1 MSGTEIEVDYLVIGS
16 GAMGM
21 AFTDVLLAETDATV
35 AIVDRRHRP
44 AGHWNDSYP
53 FVRLHQ
59 PSAFYG
65 VNSRE
70 LGSGAIDAVGWN
82 AGLYEL
88 ASGSEVCAYFDQ
100 VMQQTFLASGRV
112 RYFPLSNY
120 EGDGLFSSLSN
131 GLSTKVH
138 AGKVVDATYMNVSV
152 PSTRPPAYVV
162 GEEVR
167 CVPLNELPKQIR
179 PQPYVVVGGG
189 KTAMDACLFLLENGT
204 DPDQI
209 TWIMPRD
216 SWLLDRAQIQPG
228 AEFAGTAL
236 GGAARTLEA
245 IIEANDVEELFE
257 LLEQKGRLMRL
268 DESVRPTMYR
278 CATVTRAEVDELR
291 TIGNVVRLGRVESIS
306 TDEIRLE
313 RGSIPTSSDTLH
325 VDCSADGLATRP
337 ATPIFTGATL
347 TLQTVRTCQ
356 QVFSAAFI
364 AHVEAVYD
372 GDEIKNDLCGVV
384 PHPNTDVDYMRTQR
398 QASMNSARWAQDADL
413 TEWLQNAR
421 LDGFSR
427 GQPSAGTE
435 IPAEMAAHLKSVM
448 ENTLPSIEKLG
459 RFLASLEPPS

>member
-1 MSGTEIEVDYLVIGS
+1 MSRTEIEVDYLVIGG

-21 AFTDVLLAETDATV
+21 AFADVLLAETDATL

-44 AGHWNDSYP
+44 GGHWNDSYP

-70 LGSGAIDAVGWN
+70 LGSGAIDAVGLN

-88 ASGSEVCAYFDQ
+88 ASGSEVCAYFDH
-100 VMQQTFLASGRV
+100 VMHQTFLPSGRV
-112 RYFPLSNY
+112 HYFPLSNY
-120 EGDGLFSSLSN
+120 EGHGTFSSLGN
-131 GLSTKVH
+131 GASTSVR

-152 PSTRPPAYVV
+152 PSTRPPVYEV
-162 GEEVR
+162 GEGVR
-167 CVPLNELPKQIR
+167 CVPLNELPKLMQ

-189 KTAMDACLFLLENGT
+189 KTAMDACLFLLKNGT

-228 AEFAGTAL
+228 AEFAGTAV
-236 GGAARTLEA
+236 GGIAKTLDA
-245 IIEANDVEELFE
+245 IIEASDVEELFD
-257 LLEQKGRLMRL
+257 LLEQNGRLMRL
-268 DESVRPTMYR
+268 DESIRPTMYR
-278 CATVTRAEVDELR
+278 CATVTKAEVDELR
-291 TIGNVVRLGRVESIS
+291 KIDNVVRLGRVESIS
-306 TDEIRLE
+306 SDEIRLD
-313 RGSIPTSSDTLH
+313 RGSIPTAPNTLH

-337 ATPIFTGATL
+337 ASPIFTGDTM

-364 AHVEAVYD
+364 AHVEAAYD
-372 GDEIKNDLCGVV
+372 GDEIKNELCGVV
-384 PHPNTDVDYMRTQR
+384 PHPNTDIDYMRTQR

-413 TEWLQNAR
+413 TEWLRDAR

-427 GQPSAGTE
+427 RQPVDGAE
-435 IPAEMAAHLKSVM
+435 IPAEMAAHFQNVM
-448 ENTLPSIEKLG
+448 ENTLPAIEKLG
-459 RFLASLEPPS
+459 QFLASVESSV